1 MYVRGTAGND
11 LSGLVVNVKDS
22 GNRPDYSKT
31 APMLLER
38 CRGFYQ
44 DPENERAF
52 QEWKARKEAR
62 HEKAV

>member
-1 MYVRGTAGND
+1 MYVRGTDGND
-11 LSGLVVNVKDS
+11 LSGLMVTVTDS
-22 GNRPDYSKT
+22 GKRPNFKKT
-31 APMLLER
+31 APMLLKR
-38 CRGFYQ
+38 CREFYQ